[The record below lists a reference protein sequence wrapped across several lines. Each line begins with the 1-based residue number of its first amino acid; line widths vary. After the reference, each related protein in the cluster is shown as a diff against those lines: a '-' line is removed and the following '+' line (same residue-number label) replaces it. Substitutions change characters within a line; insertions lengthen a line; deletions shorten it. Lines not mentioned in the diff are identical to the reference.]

1 MCALSKLEKS
11 WLWPFIEQFWA
22 GLDVCEGQGRWWEAS
37 CWLGSSWDGAF
48 LEDAPSSPRDVLVKA
63 RAALQEGVKMQK
75 KNQFFHGNVMLSDVV
90 VLRHHRFITIHT
102 KLPKPAT
109 SKTLGCPIIA
119 LISPFCFGCP

>member
-1 MCALSKLEKS
+1 MFVKVK
-11 WLWPFIEQFWA
+11 A
-22 GLDVCEGQGRWWEAS
+22 GGGKPHAGWEVVGMV
-37 CWLGSSWDGAF
+37 LF

-75 KNQFFHGNVMLSDVV
+75 KTQFFRGNVMLSDVV

-102 KLPKPAT
+102 KLPKPVTPKT
-109 SKTLGCPIIA
+109 SGCPIIA